1 MNILNETYFRYYS
14 ISLPAY
20 WIMVG
25 VCHVLG
31 LKKHQNFSDVRHIR
45 AGNLYFHLSEVLRT
59 GYSQNDTE
67 DFIATYREFLTRILS
82 LVDSVDRFIDFKMK
96 KLSPTWLLKKIS
108 DLLFSNPIARM
119 DALTA
124 LAVEQKE
131 SNPIEAGYAYLH
143 KAAIIC
149 EMLRYAPMPGS
160 ELVPQ
165 RYIFTILKNLTIKFY
180 KSDYPDFYLT
190 YLSLLLL
197 IKLICFIICFKCCYS
212 C

>member
-45 AGNLYFHLSEVLRT
+45 AGNLYFHLSEVLKT

-165 RYIFTILKNLTIKFY
+165 R
-180 KSDYPDFYLT
+180 
-190 YLSLLLL
+190 
-197 IKLICFIICFKCCYS
+197 
-212 C
+212 